1 MNLGLDPSSGP
12 GSRLASLKLGRGCER
27 QEECPSLSHQAA
39 WVGIPRGTLVI
50 NELSFLNFLLVQ
62 KSGLLMDTDRL

>member
-1 MNLGLDPSSGP
+1 MPGGVSIPLPSS
-12 GSRLASLKLGRGCER
+12 SLGGD
-27 QEECPSLSHQAA
+27 P
-39 WVGIPRGTLVI
+39 PGTLVI